1 MHVDGEIDVR
11 GCYCAITAAKL
22 ANFSKADEEEI
33 FENTVDWI
41 ASCQTYEGGI
51 GGAPDL
57 EAHGGYAFCGIAA
70 LTLLGSTG
78 NLNLKSFLVYH
89 KSISLFIRAMTNNIL
104 SSASRNGQ

>member
-1 MHVDGEIDVR
+1 MHVGGEIDVR

-22 ANFSKADEEEI
+22 SNFSKQDEAEI
-33 FENTVDWI
+33 FKNTVEWI
-41 ASCQTYEGGI
+41 VSCQTYEGGI

-78 NLNLKSFLVYH
+78 NLNLKSLLV
-89 KSISLFIRAMTNNIL
+89 
-104 SSASRNGQ
+104 